1 MTLTLTELL
10 PYAGALAL
18 LVATPGPVV
27 AALIA
32 RSATGGVRAAVPLAA
47 GVGGRRRGLAAP
59 ARMLGIGVVAGV
71 WAELPAGAALR
82 RRGDPGLDGGAAV
95 RTRRGGGAAATA
107 GGLGRESGWAG
118 FTAGLMVI
126 AGNPKAILFYMGVL
140 PGFFDFRTL
149 TPAGHGGDLPGLGAG
164 AVPRQP
170 RPGRRS
176 SPGRG
181 AGWPTRWRCSG
192 RMWRPGLAL
201 VAVGVAIALG

>member
-1 MTLTLTELL
+1 MTLTWAMIL

-47 GVGGRRRGLAAP
+47 GVGVGDLVWPLGA
-59 ARMLGIGVVAGV
+59 MLGIGVVAGV
-71 WAELPAGAALR
+71 WANFLLVLRYVGAAILVWMGVQMIR
-82 RRGDPGLDGGAAV
+82 TAEARAV
-95 RTRRGGGAAATA
+95 TA

-149 TPAGHGGDLPGLGAG
+149 TPADIAVICLVSVLVPFLGNLGWAALFARARRWLADPVAMQRTHVVAG
-164 AVPRQP
+164 A
-170 RPGRRS
+170 
-176 SPGRG
+176 
-181 AGWPTRWRCSG
+181 
-192 RMWRPGLAL
+192 AL